1 MAKLIEQSVTINF
14 SKLVRNDQ
22 FDPEEQ
28 LINESL
34 LHSIE
39 ETLQG
44 LVSEVVL
51 VEAKID
57 QENKQ

>member
-14 SKLVRNDQ
+14 SKLVRNDR

-34 LHSIE
+34 LQSIE
-39 ETLQG
+39 ENLQG

-57 QENKQ
+57 QEKK